1 MCAADESEDYTTGA
15 GGAAIGARLRRF
27 SERIDRDANR
37 LYEEAGVAF
46 EQRWFGVVNLL
57 VLNGRM
63 SVGELAAQLGVSHAT
78 VSQVRNALTRAGL
91 VDWDEDKANP
101 RLRRLRLS
109 PEGRETAKQ
118 LAPLWRALSETAIE
132 LNEEAEDAVGAL
144 DRLDRAIQRRS
155 LYERVKQRLSEA

>member
-1 MCAADESEDYTTGA
+1 
-15 GGAAIGARLRRF
+15 
-27 SERIDRDANR
+27 
-37 LYEEAGVAF
+37 
-46 EQRWFGVVNLL
+46 
-57 VLNGRM
+57 
-63 SVGELAAQLGVSHAT
+63 VSHAT